1 MGFPGSFVIKLLVEK
16 IIVSDSYTIDLIVTP
31 LAYIEAFLICLGI
44 AALAFLAEMKFV
56 KNISLTEV
64 LKERE

>member
-1 MGFPGSFVIKLLVEK
+1 MGFPGSIGLKVLVEK

-31 LAYIEAFLICLGI
+31 FAYIEAFVICLGI
-44 AALAFLAEMKFV
+44 AALAFLTEMKFV